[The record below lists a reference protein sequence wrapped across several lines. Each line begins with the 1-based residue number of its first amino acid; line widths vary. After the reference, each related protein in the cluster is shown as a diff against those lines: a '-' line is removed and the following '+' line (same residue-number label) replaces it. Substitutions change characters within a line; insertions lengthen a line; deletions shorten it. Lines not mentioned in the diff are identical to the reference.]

1 MIVAWLIMAQ
11 IATAAPM
18 TPQDVELRP
27 ARRWPFSAYY
37 PDHAQRMGIAGD
49 VQARCVVSDKARF
62 ENCELLSVTPAGHGF
77 DDSAKRLLP
86 DVVVDSVAKDG
97 QPTAG
102 RPITLTIEYRST
114 GLHSVGSSRS
124 PHYSVVFK

>member
-1 MIVAWLIMAQ
+1 MIVAWLVMAQ
-11 IATAAPM
+11 IATAAPL
-18 TPQDVELRP
+18 TPQDVELRH

-37 PDHAQRMGIAGD
+37 PDQAQRMGVAGD
-49 VQARCVVSDKARF
+49 VQARCLVNDKTRL
-62 ENCELLSVTPAGHGF
+62 ENCELLSVTPAGRGF

-102 RPITLTIEYRST
+102 RSITLTIEYRST
-114 GLHSVGSSRS
+114 GLRSASSSRNPS
-124 PHYSVVFK
+124 YSVVFK